1 MHALI
6 LLIFLTFLPPAPTP
20 QTPNFTRAADYST
33 KLVGQ
38 AVLVQQGGQVIFERY
53 DNNWSA
59 DAPHPLASGTKSF
72 TGVAAI
78 FAVQDG
84 LLTLDELA
92 ADTPVGRGRGG
103 VGHLKRTT
111 IIGDQ

>member
-6 LLIFLTFLPPAPTP
+6 LLIFLNFLPPAPTP

-53 DNNWSA
+53 DNNWYA
-59 DAPHPLASGTKSF
+59 DAPHPLASGTKRASPASPRSLQCK
-72 TGVAAI
+72 TACSHS
-78 FAVQDG
+78 
-84 LLTLDELA
+84 TSSPP
-92 ADTPVGRGRGG
+92 TPRGQGQG
-103 VGHLKRTT
+103 WGWPP
-111 IIGDQ
+111 

>member
-1 MHALI
+1 MHTLIPLI
-6 LLIFLTFLPPAPTP
+6 LLTFLPPAPTP

-33 KLVGQ
+33 KLDGR

-59 DAPHPLASGTKSF
+59 HAPDPLASGIKIF

-78 FAVQDG
+78 LAAQDG
-84 LLTLDELA
+84 LLTLDQLA
-92 ADTPVGRGRGG
+92 ADTPEGRGSGG
-103 VGHLKRTT
+103 VGHLQRTT
-111 IIGDQ
+111 ITGDQ